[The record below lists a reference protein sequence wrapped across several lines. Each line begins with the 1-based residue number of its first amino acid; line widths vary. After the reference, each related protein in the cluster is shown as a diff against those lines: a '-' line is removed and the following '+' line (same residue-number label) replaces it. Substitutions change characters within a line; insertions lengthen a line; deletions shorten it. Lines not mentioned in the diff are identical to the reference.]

1 MTYPGVEG
9 IHPALESLPEI
20 KLHPPG
26 WPGTCHFPAEPYF
39 LGLPGP
45 VSTLKGLVL
54 SWLSVAILG
63 PQCWFRGFGFFALMR
78 PSRTGNLDPV
88 RE

>member
-39 LGLPGP
+39 LK
-45 VSTLKGLVL
+45 V
-54 SWLSVAILG
+54 
-63 PQCWFRGFGFFALMR
+63 
-78 PSRTGNLDPV
+78 
-88 RE
+88 